1 MTNNNNPIDA
11 VITWV
16 DGNDPLHQRKMS
28 KALSLEESKRPY
40 VGGDKYKEIGEIY
53 YCVLSIIKFAPFVR
67 NIFIVTD
74 NQVPQFIKKGE
85 ISDPRIKITDHKEIF
100 RGLTDFAPT
109 FNPRCIDALL
119 HRTPGLSERFIY
131 FNDDMF
137 LIKKTNKE
145 DWYEEGGAPVL
156 RGKWSKSYNKIWYKK
171 TASLFFPFLKKRP
184 SYNLAQSISA
194 NMAGY
199 NNMYYRSFH
208 SGRPLLKSVFEEYF
222 KKNPQTLRNQLKYR
236 FRHQDQFM
244 PYSLGWHLM
253 IKERGASLTTS
264 LGLEEIGNVKKM
276 PLGKFKFLLN
286 KADQN
291 PKTFSLNIQDL
302 NLGEKSIQDY
312 FKNWMNGLLG
322 VV

>member
-1 MTNNNNPIDA
+1 MIDNNNPIDA

-28 KALSLEESKRPY
+28 KVLSSEETKRPY
-40 VGGDKYKEIGEIY
+40 VGSVKYKEIGEIY

-74 NQVPQFIKKGE
+74 NQVPQFIKKQE
-85 ISDPRIKITDHKEIF
+85 ISDPRIKIIDHKEIF
-100 RGLTDFAPT
+100 KGLMDFAPT

-119 HRTPGLSERFIY
+119 YRIPGLSERFIY

-137 LIKKTNKE
+137 LIKKTDKE

-156 RGKWSKSYNKIWYKK
+156 RGKWAKSYNKIWYKK
-171 TASLFFPFLKKRP
+171 AASLFFPFLKKRP

-194 NMAGY
+194 NVVGY
-199 NNMYYRSFH
+199 NNSYYRSFH
-208 SGRPLLKSVFEEYF
+208 AGRPLLKSVFEDYF

-236 FRHQDQFM
+236 FRHQDQFI
-244 PYSLGWHLM
+244 PYSLGWHLI
-253 IKERGASLTTS
+253 IKQGGAVLKTN
-264 LGLEEIGNVKKM
+264 LGLEEIGNIKKM
-276 PLGKFKFLLN
+276 GLGKFKILLSN
-286 KADQN
+286 AEKN